1 MSKTA
6 TLILSLLTI
15 ASLVE
20 GQFASWGRSPA
31 VAIKPPKGEENL
43 PPSEESAGGRNPES
57 AIISLMPES
66 GYAAT
71 GHPTFFVYVPQAQG
85 KKAFFSLQD
94 SDWNPHYSKTLEIL
108 ENEALVAIA
117 LPKDLP
123 GLEKN
128 KDYRWNLTL
137 FDKVMTPNSDRIA
150 GVIRRLEPPA
160 TNRQM
165 SAVELANFYAQNGF
179 WYDALSILWQTGKLK
194 IDQNWQELLA
204 SLGWQKSN
212 RLLPPENR
220 FQSTVQFHQAGNFPA
235 KLEGDR

>member
-1 MSKTA
+1 MSRTA
-6 TLILSLLTI
+6 TLILSILTI

-20 GQFASWGRSPA
+20 GSPA
-31 VAIKPPKGEENL
+31 IAIKPPKGEENL
-43 PPSEESAGGRNPES
+43 PPSEESAGGRHPES

-94 SDWNPHYSKTLEIL
+94 SDWNPHYSKTLEIS

-123 GLEKN
+123 ELEKG

-137 FDKVMTPNSDRIA
+137 FEVMTPNSDRIA
-150 GVIRRLEPPA
+150 GVVRRLEPPT

-165 SAVELANFYAQNGF
+165 SAVELANFYAQNRF
-179 WYDALSILWQTGKLK
+179 WYDALSILWQTGKLQTS
-194 IDQNWQELLA
+194 DNWQELLA